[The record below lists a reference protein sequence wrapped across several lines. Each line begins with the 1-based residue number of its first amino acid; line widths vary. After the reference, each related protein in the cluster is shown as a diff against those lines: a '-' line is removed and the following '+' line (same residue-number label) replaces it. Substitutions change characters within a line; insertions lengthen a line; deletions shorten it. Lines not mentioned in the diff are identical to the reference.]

1 MPKTK
6 VSRKKLL
13 KEPDEFISTTAQVLQ
28 FLRDHPRQIALYV
41 VLGLVMVGAGMAGYL
56 YIHWQEKKAVAIQQE
71 GLQLYQDAFRNTANP
86 EAEKGDYRKALEKF
100 RRALSVQS
108 WGKVAQVSQVSI
120 GNCYYSLKEYDPA
133 IAAYTHC
140 LNGPLQ
146 SMARNGL
153 GYCYEAKGDYGKALE
168 NYQKN
173 AEEDG
178 NPYQEEGMLGAAR
191 CYEALNQKQKALEF
205 YQKALAKNP
214 KSPSADFIQWKISEL
229 KG

>member
-1 MPKTK
+1 
-6 VSRKKLL
+6 
-13 KEPDEFISTTAQVLQ
+13 
-28 FLRDHPRQIALYV
+28 
-41 VLGLVMVGAGMAGYL
+41 
-56 YIHWQEKKAVAIQQE
+56 
-71 GLQLYQDAFRNTANP
+71 
-86 EAEKGDYRKALEKF
+86 
-100 RRALSVQS
+100 
-108 WGKVAQVSQVSI
+108 VSI
-120 GNCYYSLKEYDPA
+120 GKCYYALKEYDPA
-133 IAAYTHC
+133 IAAYTRC

-153 GYCYEAKGDYGKALE
+153 GYCYEAKGDYSKALE

-191 CYEALNQKQKALEF
+191 CCEAQNQKQKALEF

-214 KSPSADFIQWKISEL
+214 KSPTADFIQWKISEL